1 MQNRHQSEERERRI
15 AECVDWLGEGIGR
28 ADMLKRCQVAFQC
41 SVQSA
46 HRYVSAAQET
56 AARSDHCRTEHHRAW
71 AVKVLKR
78 DMETLDTIV
87 GSTMSADPADYP
99 NAIKALGQKAGN
111 VSKIATLLH
120 LDRVGPQFGLE
131 ATAVR
136 QTILDTVRDA
146 VQSGQLHPAEVD
158 ALRVALASVEDED
171 GQPMTL
177 PDTWTQ

>member
-1 MQNRHQSEERERRI
+1 MQNRHQTEERERRI
-15 AECVDWLGEGIGR
+15 AACVDWLGAGLGR
-28 ADMLKRCQVAFQC
+28 AEIIKRCKAAYGC

-56 AARSDHCRTEHHRAW
+56 AARSDHCRTEHHRSW
-71 AVKVLKR
+71 ALKVLKR
-78 DMETLDTIV
+78 DMETLDEIV
-87 GSTMSADPADYP
+87 SSTMSAAEPDYP
-99 NAIKALGQKAGN
+99 SAIKALGQKTTNIA
-111 VSKIATLLH
+111 KIATLLH

-146 VQSGQLHPAEVD
+146 VSSGQLHPAEVE
-158 ALRVALASVEDED
+158 ALRVALADVVDAD
-171 GQPMTL
+171 GRPMQL